1 MQPQCTQIVR
11 GENSMNKWQVPPEQW
26 NYLSPTKKYRV
37 FKTAIYV
44 AVPLMVMLM
53 MFGLIVETK
62 LGL

>member
-1 MQPQCTQIVR
+1 
-11 GENSMNKWQVPPEQW
+11 MNKWQVPPEQW

-44 AVPLMVMLM
+44 AIPLMVMLT